1 MATGS
6 SWRLHRPGSSRPRLR
21 GSVPAL
27 ERLYKHVEAPA
38 VEGAQPME
46 PGESQT
52 CRVVVQQI
60 HADGKT
66 WFRIVVYDDGRLRG
80 MSEFETALELQM
92 ALQTAIADFRLSSF
106 LEQLNN
112 PQTHIV
118 LDMYVDLNEAQ
129 RSLLRLL
136 PSSQLHRHADG
147 SYL

>member
-1 MATGS
+1 
-6 SWRLHRPGSSRPRLR
+6 
-21 GSVPAL
+21 
-27 ERLYKHVEAPA
+27 
-38 VEGAQPME
+38 ME
-46 PGESQT
+46 PDESQT

-60 HADGKT
+60 HVDETT
-66 WFRIVVYDDGRLRG
+66 WFRVVVYDDGRLRG

-118 LDMYVDLNEAQ
+118 LDIDVNLNEAQ

-136 PSSQLHRHADG
+136 PSLQLHRRADG
-147 SYL
+147 GYL

>member
-1 MATGS
+1 
-6 SWRLHRPGSSRPRLR
+6 
-21 GSVPAL
+21 
-27 ERLYKHVEAPA
+27 
-38 VEGAQPME
+38 ME